1 MIPTTCPKC
10 AKTMQQGALRV
21 DLAIDSLDADCGAAS
36 SARVIVCAA
45 CATEAIHQWAAIV
58 NVASTGEQEQ
68 N

>member
-1 MIPTTCPKC
+1 MIPTNCPKC

-45 CATEAIHQWAAIV
+45 CATEAIHQ
-58 NVASTGEQEQ
+58 
-68 N
+68 